1 MHIYYLTTRATSYA
15 SRRLA
20 KAAVK
25 ILSDTISDRDT
36 LFNLDLALSEAC
48 ANVVRH
54 AYRDIEPKDLEIIIR
69 VSPGNWIELEISDWG
84 HGFPKWPVEP
94 KNPEPE
100 AEGGRGLYIM
110 SELSDTFEVRK
121 NDGKNTIY
129 IHVIVKDEQWKP
141 LE

>member
-1 MHIYYLTTRATSYA
+1 MHIYYLTTKATSYA

-25 ILSDTISDRDT
+25 ILSDTICDRDV

-54 AYRDIEPKDLEIIIR
+54 AYRNIEPQDLEIIIR
-69 VSPGNWIELEISDWG
+69 MHHGNWIELEISDWG
-84 HGFPKWPVEP
+84 HGFPDWPVIP

-100 AEGGRGLYIM
+100 AEGGRGLFIM
-110 SELSDTFEVRK
+110 SELSDTFEVRQ
-121 NDGKNTIY
+121 NEGKKTIF
-129 IHVIVKDEQWKP
+129 IQVMVKEEQWKP

>member
-1 MHIYYLTTRATSYA
+1 MHTFYLTTKATSYA

-25 ILSDTISDRDT
+25 ILSETISDRDI
-36 LFNLDLALSEAC
+36 LFNFDLALSEAC

-54 AYRDIEPKDLEIIIR
+54 AYREIEPQELEIIIR
-69 VSPGNWIELEISDWG
+69 LCPGRWIELEISDWG
-84 HGFPKWPVEP
+84 HGFPHWPVEP

-110 SELSDTFEVRK
+110 SELSDMFEVRQHE
-121 NDGKNTIY
+121 GKNTIY
-129 IHVIVKDEQWKP
+129 IKVLVKDELWKP